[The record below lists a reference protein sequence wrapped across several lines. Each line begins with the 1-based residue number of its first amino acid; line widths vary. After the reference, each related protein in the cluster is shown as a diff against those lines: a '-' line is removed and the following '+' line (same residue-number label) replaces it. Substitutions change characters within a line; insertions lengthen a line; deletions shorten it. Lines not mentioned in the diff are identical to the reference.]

1 MYFWKIDNLKKDL
14 INNAVSE
21 NDQFKYIFV
30 FSICSSIVYILNSFP
45 FYHQIENDIWY
56 FYSAIIES
64 GISILGTYYIFKI
77 NGGSNGN
84 YFLQR
89 YFSLS
94 WVIGIRLSPFILLAI
109 FVFVMLSIGFGFD
122 DALNDIFLNLGFF
135 SFILIYYWLVG
146 KHAKEVTLKSK
157 NSK

>member
-30 FSICSSIVYILNSFP
+30 FSICSSIVYILTSFP
-45 FYHQIENDIWY
+45 FYHQIENDIWDV
-56 FYSAIIES
+56 YSAIIES

-94 WVIGIRLSPFILLAI
+94 WVIGIRLLPFILLAG

-122 DALNDIFLNLGFF
+122 DALDDIFFNLGLF
-135 SFILIYYWLVG
+135 SFIIIYYWLVG
-146 KHAKEVTLKSK
+146 KHVKEVTLKSK